1 MEKMI
6 TREQAKQIALDYVNK
21 EIENHGEDCIII
33 EAPMPGK
40 NTWTAKEYKDAI
52 INDTWLE
59 NTTENPIDAIINFY
73 NWQKRKEDHEINNK

>member
-1 MEKMI
+1 
-6 TREQAKQIALDYVNK
+6 VNK
-21 EIENHGEDCIII
+21 EIKKHGEDYIIMG
-33 EAPMPGK
+33 APMPGK

-73 NWQKRKEDHEINNK
+73 NWQKRKEDHETNNK

>member
-1 MEKMI
+1 MI

-21 EIENHGEDCIII
+21 EIENHGEDYIIM

-40 NTWTAKEYKDAI
+40 NIWTAKEYKDAI

-73 NWQKRKEDHEINNK
+73 NWQKRKENHETNNK